1 MNLVGGLV
9 YDVRNAVMS
18 IRDSAIGKQMTS
30 TMIVSTS
37 AMYAANKQIITV
49 CRGSANKHG
58 MNTDIWVMV
67 SN

>member
-1 MNLVGGLV
+1 
-9 YDVRNAVMS
+9 MS
-18 IRDSAIGKQMTS
+18 IRDSAIRKQMTS

-37 AMYAANKQIITV
+37 VMSAANKQIIMV

-58 MNTDIWVMV
+58 TNTDIWVMV